1 MKKVLF
7 YFLFWYSAVEA
18 VAQTPEL
25 IFDEAAY
32 EKVPKLADFE
42 FFGSKYGEIPLEYSL
57 KKYCPEPNFQNKIH
71 NCVFQSLSYAAM
83 TILYAAQNNI
93 TDKAEINNLK
103 FSALF
108 GFNQLTTH
116 CMGISFVPA
125 LEFLKNKGTLLFADF
140 DKPNQ
145 TDCRKKATPEQ
156 YQKAAAYKIKNYVR
170 VFDNK
175 DDVYKKI
182 RIIKKS
188 IATNT
193 PIIAAMKFPES
204 IITYSGK
211 PEYYADAQQIERA
224 HSMVVIGYDEYSFE
238 LINSWGTHWGN
249 EGYVKIKYNDFFRYL
264 TEGYQIAFE
273 KRIETERVP
282 LLKGTFE
289 FKTPREGTMQLM
301 PFVLK
306 EGKYYQAVEKSA
318 VAQQFQLAAVN
329 LQKNKYVYVF
339 SYDPDGK
346 TNLHWPKVGGNYVE
360 TDLRESPLTPYETTS
375 FLMPGP
381 KRAFTKDKAGT
392 DFLFVLYSDKELDI
406 KDLEKRLK
414 NMETVS
420 SQSVL
425 SKFESA
431 FQGLLLD
438 WKKIK
443 YNSEKVSFTAPAT
456 EAIVPLILQL
466 EGV

>member
-1 MKKVLF
+1 
-7 YFLFWYSAVEA
+7 
-18 VAQTPEL
+18 
-25 IFDEAAY
+25 
-32 EKVPKLADFE
+32 
-42 FFGSKYGEIPLEYSL
+42 
-57 KKYCPEPNFQNKIH
+57 
-71 NCVFQSLSYAAM
+71 
-83 TILYAAQNNI
+83 
-93 TDKAEINNLK
+93 
-103 FSALF
+103 
-108 GFNQLTTH
+108 
-116 CMGISFVPA
+116 
-125 LEFLKNKGTLLFADF
+125 
-140 DKPNQ
+140 
-145 TDCRKKATPEQ
+145 
-156 YQKAAAYKIKNYVR
+156 
-170 VFDNK
+170 
-175 DDVYKKI
+175 
-182 RIIKKS
+182 
-188 IATNT
+188 
-193 PIIAAMKFPES
+193 
-204 IITYSGK
+204 
-211 PEYYADAQQIERA
+211 
-224 HSMVVIGYDEYSFE
+224 
-238 LINSWGTHWGN
+238 
-249 EGYVKIKYNDFFRYL
+249 
-264 TEGYQIAFE
+264 
-273 KRIETERVP
+273 
-282 LLKGTFE
+282 LKGTFE

-414 NMETVS
+414 TMETVS

-425 SKFESA
+425 SKFETA